1 MSPLA
6 QGTPATRTRLS
17 ANAFAMRCELDLV
30 TAAKHDPDARD
41 ALVDAFHPLIAG
53 VARSYARSTS
63 IDRAELMQDGV
74 VGLLRALERYDP
86 TIGTPFWAYAGWWVR
101 QAMQRLV
108 TELMRPVVLSDR
120 AVRQLTRIKRARDRL
135 SQENG
140 REPSVAELSTSTGL
154 SREQIGQLTAVERR
168 PRALEEPIDGD
179 QGSAESFGDLLA
191 DPRADDAYD
200 GVTWRAHLEELP
212 RLLGAL
218 SDRERAIV
226 RGHYGLDGPARTL
239 RELAST
245 LRISAERVRQIEQG
259 ALDKLY
265 DAAGA

>member
-1 MSPLA
+1 MTALA
-6 QGTPATRTRLS
+6 RDTRATRARLS
-17 ANAFAMRCELDLV
+17 ASAFAMRCELDLV
-30 TAAKHDPDARD
+30 TAAKHDADARD
-41 ALVDAFHPLIAG
+41 ALLDAFYPLIAG

-63 IDRAELMQDGV
+63 VDRAELMQDGV

-101 QAMQRLV
+101 QAMQQLV
-108 TELMRPVVLSDR
+108 TDLMRPVVLSDR
-120 AVRQLTRIKRARDRL
+120 AVRQLTRIKRARARL
-135 SQENG
+135 SQANG
-140 REPSVAELSTSTGL
+140 HEPSVAELSTSTGL
-154 SREQIGQLTAVERR
+154 SREQIGQLIAAERR
-168 PRALEEPIDGD
+168 PRSLEEPIDGD
-179 QGSAESFGDLLA
+179 RGSAESFGDLLA
-191 DPRADDAYD
+191 DPRAEDGYD
-200 GVTWRAHLEELP
+200 GVTWHAHLEELP

-245 LRISAERVRQIEQG
+245 LGISAERVRQIEQG
-259 ALDKLY
+259 AFDKLH